1 MKVTLRNVC
10 LILFF
15 GFVLVVDAFSQIT
28 TSLSAG
34 LPAKRTYDT
43 LNTDTIYSAKRIKEE
58 DKMYQISVWRRID
71 LREKNNVPFYG
82 SGDSKENGIIN
93 QIYKAV
99 KKNELEVFADDSF
112 SKPLSISKFDSLFW
126 VTDNGDSIFVKQL
139 YYLDFKEDFVFDKL
153 HSRFTFDIKYL
164 SLIMPGEINGAGIKI
179 IGYIR
184 YKDFIK
190 YFSNHPE
197 ARWLNFDN
205 ISKSLTYDKA
215 FESRFFRSVI
225 TKYTNRDDKF
235 IVDLVENKIPKESPE
250 VKKMQAYLDALAYE
264 YNLLEIES
272 SVWEW

>member
-1 MKVTLRNVC
+1 MKVILRKVC

-34 LPAKRTYDT
+34 LPAKKTYDSF
-43 LNTDTIYSAKRIKEE
+43 NTDTIYSAKRIKEE

-71 LREKNNVPFYG
+71 LREKNNVSFYG

-99 KKNELEVFADDSF
+99 KKNELEVFADESF
-112 SKPLSISKFDSLFW
+112 SKPLSIPKFDSLFW

-164 SLIMPGEINGAGIKI
+164 SLIMPAEINGAGIKI

-190 YFSNHPE
+190 YFANHPD
-197 ARWLNFDN
+197 ARWINFDN
-205 ISKSLTYDKA
+205 ISKNMTYDKA